1 MITIAKKLLL
11 SLICS
16 FLLLTPIMA
25 SAQLGSAQTNLDK
38 ALKGTGLN
46 EGTRADLSSTI
57 GVIIKTIL
65 SLVGTIFLILMV
77 YAGIL
82 WMTAQGNNE
91 KVEKAQGIIKMAII
105 GLIVVMS
112 AYAITAFVTLRLTK

>member
-1 MITIAKKLLL
+1 MITTTKKFLL
-11 SLICS
+11 SLVCS

-25 SAQLGSAQTNLDK
+25 SAQLSGAQTNLDK
-38 ALKGTGLN
+38 ALKGTGLT
-46 EGTRADLSSTI
+46 EGARADLPSAI
-57 GVIIKTIL
+57 GVVIKTIL

-105 GLIVVMS
+105 GLVVVMS
-112 AYAITAFVTLRLTK
+112 AYAITAFVTSRLTK

>member
-1 MITIAKKLLL
+1 
-11 SLICS
+11 
-16 FLLLTPIMA
+16 MA

>member
-16 FLLLTPIMA
+16 FLLLIPIMA

-91 KVEKAQGIIKMAII
+91 KVEKAQGIIKM
-105 GLIVVMS
+105 
-112 AYAITAFVTLRLTK
+112 